1 MRWILTLLML
11 MTVYCAQGQD
21 TTVRKETFQYVEQ
34 MPEYPG
40 GTVSMQAYIR
50 QTLKYPEAAQKKGI
64 SGKVYIKFVVDIDG
78 TITDAYVLKGIGEG
92 CDEEALRVVNAMPK
106 WKPGKQN
113 GRPVR
118 VLFTLPVNF
127 KLSDPQIEK

>member
-1 MRWILTLLML
+1 ML